1 MEPRQNYARHIMCKA
16 SGKGIIMNKRRV
28 DISKCSN
35 DINKALA
42 VGAFLTTG
50 SGDKVNSMVIGWG
63 HVGII
68 WARPSYICY
77 VRESRYTKEL
87 LDANPEFTINV
98 PVNGFDKNA
107 FNILGSKS
115 GRDMDKIAET
125 GLTLVDS
132 DKISV
137 PGIKEYPLTLECKV
151 IYCQDQEPGLI
162 DDAVMKQF
170 YPAGDYHTMYIG
182 EIVDAYY
189 IED

>member
-1 MEPRQNYARHIMCKA
+1 MT
-16 SGKGIIMNKRRV
+16 KRR
-28 DISKCSN
+28 IGIAECSN
-35 DINKALA
+35 DINKTLEK
-42 VGAFLTTG
+42 GAFLTTK

-63 HVGII
+63 HTGII
-68 WARPSYICY
+68 WARPTFICY

-107 FNILGSKS
+107 FAICGTKS
-115 GRDMDKIAET
+115 GRDMDKIKEC
-125 GLTLVDS
+125 GLTLVDP
-132 DKISV
+132 DVITV

-151 IYCQDQEPGLI
+151 IYRQDQEPSLI
-162 DDAVMKQF
+162 ADDVQQQF